1 MGCALVVLCF
11 CLMVAVPSNLSRVS
25 VSCASDG
32 SKRQVVDRAMPFAR
46 FPGDHSPL
54 KRLRSLVSC
63 PPPESHTFGGCAR
76 RPATSPNMNLNTAD
90 EQLCRRDASDGPRA
104 VGRRRKQQPPPSLA
118 AAIGLPDE
126 GEKSGEH
133 DADGAVEGRGQ
144 RACGACDESCD
155 LIQHHGCPDKRWEVG
170 GAHCRCLTKESACA
184 RQKYRNLAIWG
195 L

>member
-1 MGCALVVLCF
+1 
-11 CLMVAVPSNLSRVS
+11 
-25 VSCASDG
+25 
-32 SKRQVVDRAMPFAR
+32 MPFAR

-63 PPPESHTFGGCAR
+63 PPPESHTFGGCTQTSNVAQHEPQHRRRATVPAR
-76 RPATSPNMNLNTAD
+76 RVRRTTSRRSSAKTAT
-90 EQLCRRDASDGPRA
+90 
-104 VGRRRKQQPPPSLA
+104 A
-118 AAIGLPDE
+118 AFVSGCDRVFMPDE

-195 L
+195 LRRPHPRPPTMAPHMAAGSGACGMKMV